1 MREKHLAVGVFGTK
15 ISDDDQKICSR
26 KLYLERKD
34 AESQRKLKHKNTL
47 YLNTEN
53 TEQTEF
59 SFLSCFSCSIKKI
72 NAILMWY

>member
-1 MREKHLAVGVFGTK
+1 MRKCDKNTLRWVFSEQKLATMP
-15 ISDDDQKICSR
+15 R

-34 AESQRKLKHKNTL
+34 AESQRKLKHKKTL

-59 SFLSCFSCSIKKI
+59 SFLSCFSCSTKL
-72 NAILMWY
+72 LMWY

>member
-1 MREKHLAVGVFGTK
+1 MRKCEKNTLRWVFSEQKLATMT
-15 ISDDDQKICSR
+15 R

-34 AESQRKLKHKNTL
+34 AETQRKLKHKNTL

-59 SFLSCFSCSIKKI
+59 SFLSCFSCSTKL
-72 NAILMWY
+72 LMWY

>member
-1 MREKHLAVGVFGTK
+1 MRKCEKNTLRWVFSEQKLATMT
-15 ISDDDQKICSR
+15 R

-59 SFLSCFSCSIKKI
+59 SFLSCFSCSTKL
-72 NAILMWY
+72 LMWY